1 MLVLSHNKY
10 LGLWISI
17 VLISGGPVPL
27 WAFILGVTMDDGPTK
42 SFKFFF
48 IFIEALEINIRR
60 TTLISTSTSSL
71 GAFTISS
78 IIYQ

>member
-17 VLISGGPVPL
+17 ILIIGGLVSW
-27 WAFILGVTMDDGPTK
+27 WAFILGITMDDEPTK
-42 SFKFFF
+42 SFNFFF
-48 IFIEALEINIRR
+48 MFIEVLEINIRR
-60 TTLISTSTSSL
+60 KTLISTSTFSL

-78 IIYQ
+78 I